1 MNKSGPWKTGI
12 CLQYIIYLISITLWA
27 TLAFALPDFLDNPV
41 DNFKSYIDNQIE
53 KNKALIQSKGTDVI
67 KLYPQ
72 YREHIPLDIEIKYD
86 V

>member
-1 MNKSGPWKTGI
+1 MR
-12 CLQYIIYLISITLWA
+12 
-27 TLAFALPDFLDNPV
+27 DNLFS